1 MRIVSSPN
9 SFGIVT
15 RRLLPAAAV
24 LIILIAWVRLAGQLA
39 HWYGT
44 EFGLTVLVAVTIFM
58 FCGLV
63 LVVAR
68 SIRRSD
74 VRREVAE
81 RSLEEGRIQFE
92 AILQSAMDAIITLD
106 ENQKILVVNASAET
120 MFGYQAAD
128 LIGQSIDLLIPK
140 GFREQHDERVTDF
153 GESRVTA
160 LKMGALR
167 SLSGLRSGGE
177 EFPVE
182 ASISRARVSDRL
194 LYTLILRD
202 VTERVRIENELR
214 ITRERFFKAFSA
226 SANPASIT
234 ALESGRYVDVNESF
248 LQATGF
254 SREEVIGRTATEL
267 GIWAEAGQRT
277 PIVNALKSG
286 QPIRNLEH
294 RYRNKKGEERIWLLC
309 ADLIDLDGE
318 PCIIGSRTDVTER
331 KRVEEEL
338 ARSEVSFRELF
349 SNNPIPMWVF
359 EKRTLR
365 FLQVNDAAVERY
377 GYSRE
382 EFMRMSI
389 EQIRPSGELPNL
401 SNLIQRYMTSSR
413 VSEEARHRTRDGKLL
428 DVHIVAQD
436 FKMDG
441 KDARLVVS
449 YDITEEKRAANQI
462 ALLNVE
468 LENRVTE
475 RTAQLAAANKELEA
489 FSYSVSH
496 DLRAPL
502 RSIDGFSK
510 ALLED
515 YADKLDNPGRNYL
528 ERVRSATQNMAQLID
543 DLLEL
548 SRVTR
553 AEMRREKV
561 DLSSIAISV
570 LTELQRLEPMREVKV
585 HVEQGLIAVADHRL
599 MRVVLQNLLSNSWKF
614 TSKRKSQEI
623 QFGAASNNGHIVYQV
638 KDNGAG
644 FDMAYSGKLFG
655 PFQRLH
661 SAKEFPGTGIGL
673 ATVQRIINRHGGKVW
688 AEGSIDNGATFYF
701 TL

>member
-1 MRIVSSPN
+1 
-9 SFGIVT
+9 
-15 RRLLPAAAV
+15 
-24 LIILIAWVRLAGQLA
+24 
-39 HWYGT
+39 
-44 EFGLTVLVAVTIFM
+44 
-58 FCGLV
+58 
-63 LVVAR
+63 
-68 SIRRSD
+68 
-74 VRREVAE
+74 
-81 RSLEEGRIQFE
+81 
-92 AILQSAMDAIITLD
+92 
-106 ENQKILVVNASAET
+106 
-120 MFGYQAAD
+120 
-128 LIGQSIDLLIPK
+128 
-140 GFREQHDERVTDF
+140 
-153 GESRVTA
+153 
-160 LKMGALR
+160 
-167 SLSGLRSGGE
+167 
-177 EFPVE
+177 
-182 ASISRARVSDRL
+182 
-194 LYTLILRD
+194 
-202 VTERVRIENELR
+202 
-214 ITRERFFKAFSA
+214 
-226 SANPASIT
+226 
-234 ALESGRYVDVNESF
+234 
-248 LQATGF
+248 
-254 SREEVIGRTATEL
+254 
-267 GIWAEAGQRT
+267 
-277 PIVNALKSG
+277 
-286 QPIRNLEH
+286 
-294 RYRNKKGEERIWLLC
+294 
-309 ADLIDLDGE
+309 
-318 PCIIGSRTDVTER
+318 
-331 KRVEEEL
+331 
-338 ARSEVSFRELF
+338 
-349 SNNPIPMWVF
+349 
-359 EKRTLR
+359 
-365 FLQVNDAAVERY
+365 QVNDAAVERY